1 MSEKKKK
8 KFDKAKFFTRI
19 IAGMMALFMVLGIC
33 YTLIFY
39 IQLMFE

>member
-1 MSEKKKK
+1 MSEKRKK
-8 KFDKAKFFTRI
+8 KFDKSKLFTRI
-19 IAGMMALFMVLGIC
+19 IAGVMAAFMVLGIC